1 MPAGSVRRD
10 GRGDPEPASPTAHRT
25 GREDTLDDSMTSQT
39 SRSPSSPP
47 PPPGGFLLCA
57 CQGGAEAA
65 LKARMAE
72 VLPAA
77 KPAAWRR
84 GIVSFK
90 LPSAADSSAAGSAA
104 LAADLL
110 ERLVFARTAV
120 HSLGQVT
127 GADPAALAAAA
138 IELAGRAGFAN
149 VHAWPRQFEAGPRG
163 AEAVATA
170 AEARRILLFACGLA
184 GDLDPVA
191 GIGDRVLDVVMDTP
205 DRWWVGWHVA
215 AEPATRWPG
224 GIYPPATGPLPEA
237 VVSRAWL
244 KLDEAI
250 ATFGIEWGPAARV
263 VELGSAPG
271 GACQWLLEAGLDV
284 VGVDPAIVDPTVAA
298 QPRFTQ
304 WRMRAREVPLRRFVG
319 VDWLLA
325 DMNIDPQSTL
335 ASLGRVATAKGVKL
349 AGIVATLKIPDWSR
363 AAELPAWLAAFCDW
377 GFEPRAR
384 QLSSGGREVC
394 VVARPLRARPARR
407 RPAE

>member
-1 MPAGSVRRD
+1 MPNAT
-10 GRGDPEPASPTAHRT
+10 PPAT
-25 GREDTLDDSMTSQT
+25 TS
-39 SRSPSSPP
+39 
-47 PPPGGFLLCA
+47 GGFLLCA

-65 LKARMAE
+65 LKTRMSE

-84 GIVSFK
+84 GIVSFR
-90 LPSAADSSAAGSAA
+90 LPPADGSPAAGSAA
-104 LAADLL
+104 LPADLL

-127 GADPAALAAAA
+127 GGDLATLAAAA
-138 IELAGRAGFAN
+138 LELTGCAGFAN
-149 VHAWPRQFEAGPRG
+149 VHVWPRQFEPGTRG
-163 AEAVATA
+163 AEGITA
-170 AEARRILLFACGLA
+170 AAESRRMLLAGCGLA

-191 GIGDRVLDVVMDTP
+191 SSGDRVLDVVLDTA
-205 DRWWVGWHVA
+205 DRWWVGRHVA
-215 AEPATRWPG
+215 AEPSTCWPG

-250 ATFGIEWGPAARV
+250 ATFRIEWGPGARV

-271 GACQWLLEAGLDV
+271 GACQRLLAAGLEV
-284 VGVDPAIVDPTVAA
+284 VGVDPALVDPTVAA
-298 QPRFTQ
+298 QPGFTQ
-304 WRMRAREVPLRRFVG
+304 WRMRAREVPLKRFGG
-319 VDWLLA
+319 VRWLLA

-335 ASLGRVATAKGVKL
+335 ASLGRVAAAKGVTL
-349 AGIVATLKIPDWSR
+349 EGIVATLKIPDWSR
-363 AAELPAWLAAFCDW
+363 AAELPTWLAAFHDW

-394 VVARPLRARPARR
+394 VVARRANSARESRSAVRARPATRPLRTRPARR

>member
-1 MPAGSVRRD
+1 
-10 GRGDPEPASPTAHRT
+10 
-25 GREDTLDDSMTSQT
+25 
-39 SRSPSSPP
+39 
-47 PPPGGFLLCA
+47 
-57 CQGGAEAA
+57 
-65 LKARMAE
+65 MAE

-127 GADPAALAAAA
+127 GSDPAALAAAA

-163 AEAVATA
+163 AEAVAA
-170 AEARRILLFACGLA
+170 AVEARRILLFACGLA
-184 GDLDPVA
+184 SDLDPVA

-205 DRWWVGWHVA
+205 DRWWVGWHVS

>member
-1 MPAGSVRRD
+1 MSDA
-10 GRGDPEPASPTAHRT
+10 
-25 GREDTLDDSMTSQT
+25 TSSAT
-39 SRSPSSPP
+39 T
-47 PPPGGFLLCA
+47 PGGFLLCA

-90 LPSAADSSAAGSAA
+90 LPPADGSPAAGSAA
-104 LAADLL
+104 LPADLL

-127 GADPAALAAAA
+127 GSDPAALAAAA

-149 VHAWPRQFEAGPRG
+149 VHVWPRQFEPGPHG
-163 AEAVATA
+163 AEAVAAA
-170 AEARRILLFACGLA
+170 AEARRILLVACGLA
-184 GDLDPVA
+184 SDLAPVA
-191 GIGDRVLDVVMDTP
+191 GVGDRVLDVVIDTP
-205 DRWWVGWHVA
+205 DRWWVGWHA
-215 AEPATRWPG
+215 AAAPSTCWPG
-224 GIYPPATGPLPEA
+224 GIYPPATTPLPET

-250 ATFGIEWGPAARV
+250 TTFGIAWRPGARV

-271 GACQWLLEAGLDV
+271 GAGQRLLEAGLDV
-284 VGVDPAIVDPTVAA
+284 VGVDPALVDPTVAA

-319 VDWLLA
+319 VNWLLA
-325 DMNIDPQSTL
+325 DMNIDPRSTL
-335 ASLGRVATAKGVKL
+335 ASLGRVATAQGVKL
-349 AGIVATLKIPDWSR
+349 QGIVATLKIPDWSR
-363 AAELPAWLAAFCDW
+363 AGELPEWLAAFHTW

-394 VVARPLRARPARR
+394 VVARPLRDPRARQRR
-407 RPAE
+407 AE